1 MRFFIFH
8 EEIFIF
14 KGKKTVCGLQNLL
27 SQKCISYDVSL
38 FSINR
43 KKIYVYTLSH
53 DLLLHFLIIRFA
65 MKECDMMRE
74 ITILTRDASH
84 LSAVRMCMVITLALL
99 IGQCRRGLLIK
110 TQTVL
115 TIRLSCYPIYDRIRT
130 DVDVCALISSS
141 YNHSFGH

>member
-1 MRFFIFH
+1 M
-8 EEIFIF
+8 
-14 KGKKTVCGLQNLL
+14 
-27 SQKCISYDVSL
+27 
-38 FSINR
+38 
-43 KKIYVYTLSH
+43 YTLSH

-115 TIRLSCYPIYDRIRT
+115 TIRLSCYPIYDQDQDRRRCLRADFIQ
-130 DVDVCALISSS
+130 L
-141 YNHSFGH
+141 